1 MTDIQNEQR
10 GLSAKWKTFQLY
22 SVQFACGSLSS
33 YWILSLE
40 AVEKVFVRA
49 GLEAFYAMFFV
60 VIIVIGIVSVFC
72 SGGIGLLRLIN
83 AKRVLQMIE
92 KEDKEN
98 DG

>member
-1 MTDIQNEQR
+1 MTDIQKEQA
-10 GLSAKWKTFQLY
+10 GLSSKWKTFQLY
-22 SVQFACGSLSS
+22 SIQFACGSLSS

-40 AVEKVFVRA
+40 AVEKVFIKA
-49 GLEAFYAMFFV
+49 GLEGFYAMFFV

-92 KEDKEN
+92 KENQDHE
-98 DG
+98 